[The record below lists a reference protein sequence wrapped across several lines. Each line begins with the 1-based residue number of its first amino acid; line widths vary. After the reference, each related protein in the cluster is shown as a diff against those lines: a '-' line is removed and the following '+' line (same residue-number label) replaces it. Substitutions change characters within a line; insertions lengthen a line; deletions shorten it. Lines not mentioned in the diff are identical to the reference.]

1 MRKFSEDPNIKPA
14 DIRKE
19 KIFVAIITA
28 LFLIY
33 VLIWS
38 LVYSFSDAMAIMG
51 LAFFILV
58 PALGTNGMMVL
69 CGKIGKIP
77 RFPIDN
83 GKTFKDGERI
93 FGDGKSWNGF
103 IGGWL
108 TGFLISAAICWFF
121 FLKIAEAE
129 MYSGFK
135 FIDYDYIRNFIKHVM
150 NPDGTIRTSYWLS
163 QCFIALGSPIGDL
176 IGSFFKRRKKVK
188 RGEVYLFWDQND
200 FVIVSSLI
208 ACIWFPYHWY
218 FWIFVL
224 LITPILTALA
234 NWVGYIIGKK
244 DVPW

>member
-19 KIFVAIITA
+19 QIFVALMTS
-28 LFLIY
+28 LLVIY
-33 VLIWS
+33 FLIWS
-38 LVYSFSDAMAIMG
+38 LVYSISDALAIMG
-51 LAFFILV
+51 LSFFILV
-58 PALGTNGMMVL
+58 PAFATNGMMVL
-69 CGKIGKIP
+69 VGSIKNIR

-93 FGDGKSWNGF
+93 FGEGKSWNGF
-103 IGGWL
+103 IGGWI

-135 FIDYDYIRNFIKHVM
+135 FIDQDYILNFSFGLY
-150 NPDGTIRTSYWLS
+150 PLTSAKYWLS
-163 QCFIALGSPIGDL
+163 QFFIALGSPVGDL

-200 FVIVSSLI
+200 FIIISSLI
-208 ACIWFPYHWY
+208 ACIWYPYTWY

-234 NWVGYIIGKK
+234 NWVGYLMGKK

>member
-1 MRKFSEDPNIKPA
+1 MRKFSSDPNIKPA
-14 DIRKE
+14 DIKKE
-19 KIFVAIITA
+19 QIFVAIITA
-28 LFLIY
+28 SLLIY
-33 VLIWS
+33 ILIWS
-38 LVYSFSDAMAIMG
+38 LVYSFSDALAIMG
-51 LAFFILV
+51 LSFLILV
-58 PALGTNGMMVL
+58 PAFITNGCMVIV
-69 CGKIGKIP
+69 GKIKNIK

-103 IGGWL
+103 IGGWII
-108 TGFLISAAICWFF
+108 GFIISASICWFF
-121 FLKIAEAE
+121 FLKIDEAI

-135 FIDYDYIRNFIKHVM
+135 FIELDYIKKFISAGRN
-150 NPDGTIRTSYWLS
+150 PTTYLLS
-163 QCFIALGSPIGDL
+163 QCFIALGSPVGDL

-208 ACIWFPYHWY
+208 ACIWYPFSWY

-224 LITPILTALA
+224 LITPLLTALA

>member
-1 MRKFSEDPNIKPA
+1 MRKFSEDPNIASA

-19 KIFVAIITA
+19 KIFVVIITA
-28 LFLIY
+28 SLLIY
-33 VLIWS
+33 TLIWS
-38 LVYSFSDAMAIMG
+38 LVYSISDAIAIMG
-51 LAFFILV
+51 LSFLILV
-58 PALGTNGMMVL
+58 PAFVTNGMMVIAGTL
-69 CGKIGKIP
+69 KIK

-93 FGDGKSWNGF
+93 FGEGKSWNGF
-103 IGGWL
+103 IGGWIS
-108 TGFLISAAICWFF
+108 GFLISAAICWFF
-121 FLKIAEAE
+121 FLKIQEAE
-129 MYSGFK
+129 IYSGFK
-135 FIDYDYIRNFIKHVM
+135 FIDQAYITNFISAAL
-150 NPDGTIRTSYWLS
+150 NPTTYWLS
-163 QCFIALGSPIGDL
+163 QCFIALGSPVGDL

-208 ACIWFPYHWY
+208 ACIWYPYDWY

-234 NWVGYIIGKK
+234 NWVGYLIGKK

>member
-1 MRKFSEDPNIKPA
+1 MRKFKNDPNIKPA

-19 KIFVAIITA
+19 KIFVVIITS
-28 LFLIY
+28 LLLIY
-33 VLIWS
+33 ILIWS
-38 LVYSFSDAMAIMG
+38 LVYSFSDALAIMG
-51 LAFFILV
+51 LSFLILV
-58 PALGTNGMMVL
+58 PAFATNGMMVIA
-69 CGKIGKIP
+69 GKIKNIK

-103 IGGWL
+103 IGGWIS
-108 TGFLISAAICWFF
+108 GFLISAAICWFF
-121 FLKIAEAE
+121 FQKIAEAE

-135 FIDYDYIRNFIKHVM
+135 FIDQAYITNFISAAV
-150 NPDGTIRTSYWLS
+150 NPTTYWLS

-188 RGEVYLFWDQND
+188 RGEVALGLDQVD

-208 ACIWFPYHWY
+208 ACIWYPYTWY

-234 NWVGYIIGKK
+234 NWVGYLIGKK

>member
-19 KIFVAIITA
+19 QIFVVIITA
-28 LFLIY
+28 SLLIY
-33 VLIWS
+33 ILIWS
-38 LVYSFSDAMAIMG
+38 LIYSFSDALAIMG
-51 LAFFILV
+51 LSFLILLPAF
-58 PALGTNGMMVL
+58 ATNGMMVIV
-69 CGKIGKIP
+69 GKIKKVK

-83 GKTFKDGERI
+83 GKTLKDGERI

-103 IGGWL
+103 IGGWI

-135 FIDYDYIRNFIKHVM
+135 FINQTYITKFISAARNPTK
-150 NPDGTIRTSYWLS
+150 YWLS
-163 QCFIALGSPIGDL
+163 QCFIALGSPVGDL

-188 RGEVYLFWDQND
+188 RGEIALGLDQVD
-200 FVIVSSLI
+200 FVIISSLI
-208 ACIWFPYHWY
+208 ACIWYPYKWY

-234 NWVGYIIGKK
+234 NWVGYLMGKK

>member
-1 MRKFSEDPNIKPA
+1 MRKFSKDPTINPA

-19 KIFVAIITA
+19 KIFVVIITTS
-28 LFLIY
+28 LLIY
-33 VLIWS
+33 ILIWS
-38 LVYSFSDAMAIMG
+38 LIYSFSDALAIMG
-51 LAFFILV
+51 LSFLILV
-58 PALGTNGMMVL
+58 PAFATNGMMVI
-69 CGKIGKIP
+69 CGKLGKIK

-93 FGDGKSWNGF
+93 FGEGKSWNGF
-103 IGGWL
+103 IGGWI

-121 FLKIAEAE
+121 FIKIDEATNFT
-129 MYSGFK
+129 MYA
-135 FIDYDYIRNFIKHVM
+135 FIGKEFDLDNFISAAL
-150 NPDGTIRTSYWLS
+150 NPTTYWLS

-188 RGEVYLFWDQND
+188 RGEVALGLDQVD

-208 ACIWFPYHWY
+208 ACIWYPYTWY

-234 NWVGYIIGKK
+234 NWVGYLIGKK

>member
-1 MRKFSEDPNIKPA
+1 MRKISEDANIKPA

-19 KIFVAIITA
+19 KIFVIIITA
-28 LFLIY
+28 SLLIY
-33 VLIWS
+33 ILIWS
-38 LVYSFSDAMAIMG
+38 LVYSFSDALAIMG
-51 LAFFILV
+51 LSFLILV
-58 PALGTNGMMVL
+58 PAFATNGMMVIV
-69 CGKIGKIP
+69 GKIGSIK

-103 IGGWL
+103 IGGWI

-121 FLKIAEAE
+121 FLKIEEAE
-129 MYSGFK
+129 IYHMFEFVTEPYIMD
-135 FIDYDYIRNFIKHVM
+135 FISAAL
-150 NPDGTIRTSYWLS
+150 NPTTYWLS

-188 RGEVYLFWDQND
+188 RGEVFLGLDQVD
-200 FVIVSSLI
+200 FVLCSSLI
-208 ACIWFPYHWY
+208 ACIWYPYTWY

-234 NWVGYIIGKK
+234 NWIGYLIGKK

>member
-14 DIRKE
+14 DIQKE
-19 KIFVAIITA
+19 KIFVAIMTS
-28 LFLIY
+28 LLLIY
-33 VLIWS
+33 FLIWS
-38 LVYSFSDAMAIMG
+38 LVYSISDALAIMG
-51 LAFFILV
+51 LSFLILV
-58 PALGTNGMMVL
+58 PAFVTNGMMVIV
-69 CGKIGKIP
+69 GKIGSIK

-103 IGGWL
+103 IGGWI

-135 FIDYDYIRNFIKHVM
+135 FIDQDYIINFSFGLY
-150 NPDGTIRTSYWLS
+150 PLTSAKYWLS
-163 QCFIALGSPIGDL
+163 QCFIALGSPVGDL

-200 FVIVSSLI
+200 FIIVSSLI
-208 ACIWFPYHWY
+208 ACIWYPYTWY

-234 NWVGYIIGKK
+234 NWIGYLMGKK
-244 DVPW
+244 DVPF